1 MPRQSGATTEQLR
14 HDIDQG
20 RTGDKVRFPDPAAA
34 PLGTDEEAA
43 GTPIDPQVIAQT
55 RDAEARMARPTDA
68 QRSAEGRVSDVLW
81 WVAMVA
87 VAVAW
92 VRSGVVAH
100 FARRLEARQAIVND
114 TCTARGNR
122 NHTGEWAYTFLC
134 LILTGHEPPVLCAS
148 TPALVL
154 DG

>member
-1 MPRQSGATTEQLR
+1 MSRQSGATTEQLR

-43 GTPIDPQVIAQT
+43 GTPIDPQVVAQT
-55 RDAEARMARPTDA
+55 REAEAKLAQPTDA

-87 VAVAW
+87 VAIAWAGVAW
-92 VRSGVVAH
+92 
-100 FARRLEARQAIVND
+100 
-114 TCTARGNR
+114 
-122 NHTGEWAYTFLC
+122 W
-134 LILTGHEPPVLCAS
+134 LISIG
-148 TPALVL
+148 
-154 DG
+154 D